1 MEAPNYAIGSPPSS
15 IITTINSTNY
25 YYGNQLNAQYKF
37 WQYHWY
43 PAFYSE
49 IGPSM
54 GTYLTIPE
62 NVWKL
67 LKSDSKSNFY
77 LLGKLTILDKRNYNR
92 EGDLK
97 KIYSLL
103 EV

>member
-1 MEAPNYAIGSPPSS
+1 
-15 IITTINSTNY
+15 
-25 YYGNQLNAQYKF
+25 
-37 WQYHWY
+37 
-43 PAFYSE
+43 
-49 IGPSM
+49 M